1 MSSRSLTIAAF
12 FVATFIAA
20 GCAGNQ
26 AAATLAPATAA
37 PSTAAPATAA
47 PTEAATAAPTAAAT
61 AAAAATVEAKSV
73 GTMGTVLVAGSNGMT
88 VYVFAKDVK
97 DSGTSNCTS
106 LCLATWPALT
116 VPAGGT
122 PVAGAGVT
130 GTLGIITRADNGELQ
145 VTYNGLPLYFFK
157 NDEAPGDTNGV
168 YENWNI
174 VHP

>member
-1 MSSRSLTIAAF
+1 MSSKPLIIGAIFIAAF
-12 FVATFIAA
+12 AAA

-26 AAATLAPATAA
+26 AAATV
-37 PSTAAPATAA
+37 APATAA
-47 PTEAATAAPTAAAT
+47 PTSVAPATAAPTTAATAAPSSAPT

-88 VYVFAKDVK
+88 VYVFAMDVK
-97 DSGTSNCTS
+97 DSGTSNCTGG
-106 LCLATWPALT
+106 CLDTWPALT

-130 GTLGIITRADNGELQ
+130 GKLGTITRADNGQLQ
-145 VTYNGLPLYFFK
+145 VTYNGLPLYFFS
-157 NDEAPGDTNGV
+157 GDKAAGDAKGV
-168 YENWNI
+168 YTNWDI